1 MEEEIQQVQPEQKS
15 SKKKWIIL
23 GSILVAVIV
32 IIIILVVI
40 AFSLLNKGV
49 KIPQECEGF
58 GAETQ
63 ERIAY
68 EKCITDLAIAKDD
81 EKICK
86 KLLELST
93 NCMKEL
99 VIHREDLDACSEFEG
114 GIDIYCEGGVTKDR
128 TYCENKYLD
137 GSTERG
143 VCLWGVA
150 DRSLDIELCK
160 ELNVFAQCLD
170 KIALEKKDFNV
181 CYEYEDINEE
191 RYYDNESKQIQIDYC
206 LGDLATELEDI
217 EICKLISDGSLRKR
231 DCIQDI
237 AVLRLNAGYCDDLS
251 DYNWLSCMRA
261 VGIKKSDEN
270 VCDLISLETIENK
283 NLAEDENGLG
293 RSEYS
298 ISSSR
303 NTCFEFVAKEKN
315 DENICLMIEEGFG
328 EFCITNIAVKKED
341 VELCEKIEDED
352 TKRFCIT
359 RLTNNYIDFEECD
372 EKGGKSYNG
381 CSDGMEYIA
390 TIKGVDSSGAHST
403 GLHCCK

>member
-1 MEEEIQQVQPEQKS
+1 MEGEIEQVQPEQKS

-23 GSILVAVIV
+23 GSSLFAIIV
-32 IIIILVVI
+32 IIFVVVI
-40 AFSLLNKGV
+40 VFSLLNKGV

-58 GAETQ
+58 GTEIQ
-63 ERIAY
+63 DKIAY
-68 EKCITDLAIAKDD
+68 EECITDLAITKDD

-86 KLLELST
+86 KSLELNT
-93 NCMKEL
+93 NCMREL
-99 VIHREDLDACSEFEG
+99 VIYREDLDACSQFTG
-114 GIDIYCEGGVTKDR
+114 GTGEYCEGGVAKDR
-128 TYCENKYLD
+128 TYCENQYPE
-137 GSTERG
+137 GSTERA

-160 ELNVFAQCLD
+160 ELNVFASCLD
-170 KIALEKKDFNV
+170 RIALEKKDYNV
-181 CYEYEDINEE
+181 CYEYEDISED
-191 RYYDNESKQIQIDYC
+191 RYHDNESKQIQIDYC

-217 EICKLISDGSLRKR
+217 EICKLISDSSLRKR
-231 DCIQDI
+231 NCIHDI
-237 AVLRLNAGYCDDLS
+237 AVSKLNAGYCDYLD
-251 DYNWLSCMRA
+251 DYDWVSCMKD

-270 VCDLISLETIENK
+270 LCDLIKLETIENK
-283 NLAEDENGLG
+283 NLAEDKSGLG
-293 RSEYS
+293 RSGYS
-298 ISSSR
+298 ISSAR